1 MTLQITHVQY
11 IIKKYLS
18 LEDTITRVGVTF
30 RVRVT
35 KSTVAFLTL
44 VASKKSNPLPKCEC
58 TG

>member
-1 MTLQITHVQY
+1 MTYTLQITHVQY

-44 VASKKSNPLPKCEC
+44 VAPKK
-58 TG
+58 